1 MTDSSSDRADPEVA
15 QMAGELFQA
24 KIDAARS
31 PQTMTHLLQIGSFRM
46 EIVPDRDID
55 IQKLF
60 KDTIADLHEK
70 FGEEVLKINMADM
83 MQAQQKATG
92 NMHG

>member
-1 MTDSSSDRADPEVA
+1 MTDSSSNGESPEVA

-31 PQTMTHLLQIGSFRM
+31 PQTMTHLLQLGSFRM
-46 EIVPDRDID
+46 EIVPDRSID
-55 IQKLF
+55 IEKVF

-70 FGEEVLKINMADM
+70 FGDNVLKINMTDII
-83 MQAQQKATG
+83 QAQQKAG
-92 NMHG
+92 HMHG

>member
-1 MTDSSSDRADPEVA
+1 MTDSSSNGESPEVA

-31 PQTMTHLLQIGSFRM
+31 PQTMTHLLQLGSFRM
-46 EIVPDRDID
+46 EIVPDRSID
-55 IQKLF
+55 IEQVF

-70 FGEEVLKINMADM
+70 FGSDVLKINMTDIIK
-83 MQAQQKATG
+83 QQPPTG
-92 NMHG
+92 GMHG

>member
-1 MTDSSSDRADPEVA
+1 MTDSSSNGESPEVA
-15 QMAGELFQA
+15 AMAGELFQA

-31 PQTMTHLLQIGSFRM
+31 PQTMTHLLQLGSFRM

-55 IQKLF
+55 IEKVF

-70 FGEEVLKINMADM
+70 FGSDVLKINMTDIIK
-83 MQAQQKATG
+83 QQPPTG
-92 NMHG
+92 GMHG

>member
-1 MTDSSSDRADPEVA
+1 MTDSSSNGESPEVA
-15 QMAGELFQA
+15 AMAGELFQA

-31 PQTMTHLLQIGSFRM
+31 PQTMTHLLQLGSFRM

-55 IQKLF
+55 IEQVF

-70 FGEEVLKINMADM
+70 FGSDVLKINMTDIIK
-83 MQAQQKATG
+83 QQPPTG
-92 NMHG
+92 GMHG

>member
-1 MTDSSSDRADPEVA
+1 MTDSSSKGESPEVA

-31 PQTMTHLLQIGSFRM
+31 PQTMTHLLQLGSFRM
-46 EIVPDRDID
+46 EIVPDRSID
-55 IQKLF
+55 IEKVF

-70 FGEEVLKINMADM
+70 FGDNVLKINMTDII
-83 MQAQQKATG
+83 QAQQKAG
-92 NMHG
+92 HMHG